1 MERLRNAASAAL
13 QQPALAPIS
22 DSSLA
27 DLTSVPVSQLWQE
40 ISTYNSSDNNEVLQS
55 LLIAE
60 AFLRNQ
66 APETPTETDKSAI
79 DRLYNWTSE
88 LALPS
93 PVFAE
98 SSAELSP
105 KSQDESRQR
114 STLAVS
120 VISRLNALLPF
131 ERSECASGVVIAL
144 ASFSTETDAW
154 NTHDAFTASIG
165 MLRDFAERA
174 EPSFFWMTV
183 ESILKSRVRPLFAKT
198 KNPAI
203 TESGRKNFHP
213 IPLPRFDLS
222 ILDPETKPWKMYD
235 AYITTV
241 FAWIVK
247 QYKTT
252 HINTL
257 EAHFP
262 LLVPPILALIDDN
275 NHFYKRL
282 GCVLLSQFLIPIR
295 ESKSDILRRTNLSSV
310 FEDAIRPL
318 FHSLPTI
325 TPEDDS
331 IQLLGEAY
339 PALRSLVQTS
349 YRLSPA
355 ATQSNPSTQRPKED
369 EKFISTT
376 TKTLRDHLI
385 PSFHHISSTNPTTTS
400 GTTFASF
407 PHPRLSTLLLDQIAI
422 TCADL
427 GIHTT
432 KYLQDIIP
440 LIYSTLSNP
449 FGTAHPP
456 LLLSALLATRAV
468 ILNAYPRVWRW
479 RGEMLG
485 AICSCWLHILEEE
498 ESKRVDEKKTD
509 ELGRL
514 KKELQGAVYLLRYAL
529 EHPVHV
535 GIDQGQREAKENIEK
550 EMQMLIEA
558 DESLKGCLLA
568 GIDPDEPSYFGYNT

>member
-1 MERLRNAASAAL
+1 MERLRNAASVAL
-13 QQPALAPIS
+13 QQPALAPIP
-22 DSSLA
+22 DLILA
-27 DLTSVPVSQLWQE
+27 DLTPVTVSQLWQE
-40 ISTYNSSDNNEVLQS
+40 ISTYSSSDNNGILQS

-60 AFLRNQ
+60 ASLRNQ
-66 APETPTETDKSAI
+66 SPENLSNVDKIAI
-79 DRLYNWTSE
+79 NRLYTWASE
-88 LALPS
+88 LALPL

-98 SSAELSP
+98 SSEELSP
-105 KSQDESRQR
+105 ESQDECRQR

-120 VISRLNALLPF
+120 IISRLNALLPF
-131 ERSECASGVVIAL
+131 EQSECVSSVVIAL
-144 ASFSTETDAW
+144 ASFSSDADAW
-154 NTHDAFTASIG
+154 NTHEAFTASIA
-165 MLRDFAERA
+165 MLKDFAEA
-174 EPSFFWMTV
+174 SSFWMTI
-183 ESILKSRVRPLFAKT
+183 ETILKSQVRPLFAKA

-222 ILDPETKPWKMYD
+222 ILDPEAKPWKMQD

-241 FAWIVK
+241 FAWIVN
-247 QYKTT
+247 QYKATD
-252 HINTL
+252 INTL

-262 LLVPPILALIDDN
+262 LLVPPILALIDDSS
-275 NHFYKRL
+275 HFYKRL
-282 GCVLLSQFLIPIR
+282 GCILLSRFLIPIR

-331 IQLLGEAY
+331 IQLLSEAY
-339 PALRSLVQTS
+339 PTLRSLVETS

-355 ATQSNPSTQRPKED
+355 TNRSTPSTRQLTDD
-369 EKFISTT
+369 EKFITTT
-376 TKTLRDHLI
+376 TKILRDHLI
-385 PSFHHISSTNPTTTS
+385 PSFHHISSTNPTTSS
-400 GTTFASF
+400 GSTFASF

-422 TCADL
+422 TCAEI

-432 KYLQDIIP
+432 KYLQEIIP

-456 LLLSALLATRAV
+456 LLLSALSATRAV
-468 ILNAYPRVWRW
+468 ILNAYPRLWRW

-485 AICSCWLHILEEE
+485 AICSCWIHILEEE
-498 ESKRVDEKKTD
+498 GESKRVDGKKAD
-509 ELGRL
+509 ELEKL
-514 KKELQGAVYLLRYAL
+514 KKELQGAVYLLKYAL

-535 GIDQGQREAKENIEK
+535 NTDQGQREAKENIAK
-550 EMQMLIEA
+550 EIQMLVEA
-558 DESLKGCLLA
+558 DESLERCLLS
-568 GIDPDEPSYFGYNT
+568 GIDSDDPTYFGYNT